1 MTVLAEERKGLSV
14 WGSWIYKVKRRRE
27 TQPGAWGCAFQ
38 LSFKVQGEKEVVLS
52 TGSLS
57 GRMGGMCLLWKG
69 DTRTWDRV
77 SETGPWSVEHLP
89 LLSQDIKLWPFSW
102 ACAMKDLPSSF
113 GANSFTI
120 GLSAPSNHKHR
131 GCLLSAPGCILWTQR
146 WVRLWA
152 LPWELHSLVQ
162 KLPWKP
168 RYNTVPRM
176 QQMHK
181 GHG

>member
-1 MTVLAEERKGLSV
+1 MGLLDPQVEAEKGDPARCMGMCISA
-14 WGSWIYKVKRRRE
+14 K
-27 TQPGAWGCAFQ
+27 FQ
-38 LSFKVQGEKEVVLS
+38 SSGFS
-52 TGSLS
+52 TGFRS

-120 GLSAPSNHKHR
+120 RLSAPSNHKHC
-131 GCLLSAPGCILWTQR
+131 GCLLSVPGCILWTQR

-152 LPWELHSLVQ
+152 LPWELTL
-162 KLPWKP
+162 
-168 RYNTVPRM
+168 
-176 QQMHK
+176 
-181 GHG
+181 